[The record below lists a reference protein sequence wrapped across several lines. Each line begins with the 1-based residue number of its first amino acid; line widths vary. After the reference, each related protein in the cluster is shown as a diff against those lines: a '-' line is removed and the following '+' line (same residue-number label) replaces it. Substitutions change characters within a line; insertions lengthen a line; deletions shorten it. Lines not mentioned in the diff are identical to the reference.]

1 LRQPEEKKTICTGDL
16 IVSSFPNIG
25 NPYKVQRY
33 PKDWAIAMERMRDK
47 NAEYLVPGHG
57 KLIEGKGKV
66 KDVLS
71 ITAEAMHFVHDEVVK
86 RLNEGKW
93 FEQIY
98 YEMLEI
104 FPEKFKKHDILI
116 PIYGCYRFAIHAS
129 YRLYHGW
136 YNSGNPTDLFPAKTD
151 DIAREFLKLNSEEKY
166 LEHAKK
172 LFSEGKRQLALHVL
186 DIVVKGTDEKNV
198 ETLVEALKLKVKILK
213 EKVQNEPSFIAGNI
227 IDNAAYQIKE
237 RLKELKKKLN

>member
-1 LRQPEEKKTICTGDL
+1 
-16 IVSSFPNIG
+16 
-25 NPYKVQRY
+25 
-33 PKDWAIAMERMRDK
+33 
-47 NAEYLVPGHG
+47 
-57 KLIEGKGKV
+57 
-66 KDVLS
+66 
-71 ITAEAMHFVHDEVVK
+71 
-86 RLNEGKW
+86 
-93 FEQIY
+93 
-98 YEMLEI
+98 
-104 FPEKFKKHDILI
+104 FKKHDILR

-136 YNSGNPTDLFPAKTD
+136 YNSGNPTDLFPAKKD

-172 LFSEGKRQLALHVL
+172 LYSESKKQLALHVL

-198 ETLVEALKLKVKILK
+198 ETLVEALKLKVKILN
-213 EKVQNEPSFIAGNI
+213 EKVKNETSFIAGNI